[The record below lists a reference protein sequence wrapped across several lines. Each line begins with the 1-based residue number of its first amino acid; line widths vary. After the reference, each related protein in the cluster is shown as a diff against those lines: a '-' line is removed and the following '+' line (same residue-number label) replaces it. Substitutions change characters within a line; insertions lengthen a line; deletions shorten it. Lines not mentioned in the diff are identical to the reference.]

1 MPLGLSSLVPLRIK
15 WRTHPLYPFD
25 DHVTH
30 VMSSQHAQQK
40 NPQLLILM
48 NASVDK
54 SELYIASE
62 YPKTRSSLLFAV
74 DMSSSISGWSI
85 VFFAVITFIFSSSH
99 QKGRQL
105 SLAGQ
110 RGVQLLVVWKMT
122 ATIETAFLHLS
133 FVLYTSRPG
142 WGGRTKF
149 SFSKDVWRLY
159 LVHPRRLLVAS
170 DHTASL
176 ELKIMWGHI
185 SFISIIQQLWQELA
199 PVSSEPC
206 VAVTVSALPRDSAVH
221 WVFSSIKSHLC
232 QLQRH

>member
-1 MPLGLSSLVPLRIK
+1 
-15 WRTHPLYPFD
+15 
-25 DHVTH
+25 
-30 VMSSQHAQQK
+30 
-40 NPQLLILM
+40 M

-62 YPKTRSSLLFAV
+62 YPKTRSPLLFAV
-74 DMSSSISGWSI
+74 DMSSSISGCSI
-85 VFFAVITFIFSSSH
+85 VFLAVIAFIFCSSP

-110 RGVQLLVVWKMT
+110 RGVQSLVVLKMT
-122 ATIETAFLHLS
+122 ATIETAFLRLS
-133 FVLYTSRPG
+133 FVLYTSRAG
-142 WGGRTKF
+142 WGGGTKF

-159 LVHPRRLLVAS
+159 LVHPRRRLLVAS
-170 DHTASL
+170 DHTSSL

-185 SFISIIQQLWQELA
+185 SFIPVIQQMWQELA